1 MNNSRLLII
10 FIKNLEKGRVKT
22 RLAETLGDEKALEVY
37 KKLTELTR
45 SVALASDADKQVWYS
60 RFIPDKDEWNEADF
74 EKKLQQGEN
83 LGARMKDA
91 FSRAFQN
98 GYKKVAIIGSDCAEL
113 TPRLL
118 NEAYFEL
125 ESNDV
130 VIGPSKDGGYYLLG
144 MNAFYGSLFEDIPW
158 STPQVLPTTIEVTQK
173 MGLNVHLLPE
183 RNDVDNE
190 VDWLTVKDQL

>member
-22 RLAETLGDEKALEVY
+22 RLAATLGDDRALDVY
-37 KKLTELTR
+37 KKLTGLTR
-45 SVALASDADKQVWYS
+45 SVALSSDADKQVWYS

-74 EKKLQQGEN
+74 EKKLQQGKN

-91 FSRAFQN
+91 FTRAFQN
-98 GYKKVAIIGSDCAEL
+98 GYKKAVIIGSDCAEL

-125 ESNDV
+125 DSHDV

-144 MNAFYGSLFEDIPW
+144 MNALYGSLFEDIPW
-158 STPQVLPTTIEVTQK
+158 STPQVLPSTIEVTK
-173 MGLNVHLLPE
+173 KLRLNIHLLPV

-190 VDWLTVKDQL
+190 EDWLAVKAQL